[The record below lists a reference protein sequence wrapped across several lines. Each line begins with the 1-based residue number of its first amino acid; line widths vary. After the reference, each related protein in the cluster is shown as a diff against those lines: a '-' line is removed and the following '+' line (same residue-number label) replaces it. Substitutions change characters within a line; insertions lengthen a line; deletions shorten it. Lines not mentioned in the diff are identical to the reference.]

1 MKYNTTHDANG
12 ESVIEE
18 QEPPPLAAAVV
29 RKAGS
34 GSRSDNQL
42 PFRLRMA
49 LKSLSQPFMPLSV
62 GLPILLFSSPL
73 NNFHSH
79 FQFRV
84 CITNRIIFANFHVL
98 FVYSSPSS
106 WWSSPLLPPTPLISL
121 GGHNKS

>member
-1 MKYNTTHDANG
+1 MKYNTRDANG

-18 QEPPPLAAAVV
+18 QEPPPPAAVV

-62 GLPILLFSSPL
+62 GLPILLFVFSS
-73 NNFHSH
+73 
-79 FQFRV
+79 
-84 CITNRIIFANFHVL
+84 
-98 FVYSSPSS
+98 
-106 WWSSPLLPPTPLISL
+106 
-121 GGHNKS
+121 K